1 MQRGGALLVRNRNEV
16 RVRIRHA
23 PTTERERSQASC
35 APTTEVLSVAK
46 ALPFRFA
53 APEAGGVD
61 LLVVAGEHSGDEHAA
76 LMVRDLRAANP
87 GLRVCA
93 LGGDN
98 LKTAGAQV
106 LFDLTASSVVGFV
119 EVVKHYGFFKALFS
133 ETLRWIGEHRPKAVC
148 FVDYPGFNLRL
159 AASLNAC
166 GLAAKSGGPVKLLFY
181 ISPQIWAWK
190 AGRRFKMAQHLDAL
204 ACIFPF
210 EVACYADTGLPVEF
224 VGHPFLAADYAPP
237 VRYAADAPVLLLP
250 GSRKQAVGR
259 IWPLLREGHAAY
271 GKRGARVIYP
281 SAAIYDVI
289 EAAGV
294 PSGVE
299 LVANTGEPV
308 AASAVLT
315 SSGTMSLHCALAGL
329 PGAIA
334 YRANGLTY
342 LLGRLLVKIP
352 YLGINN
358 LLLKEAM
365 YPEYLQGAASPQAL
379 AAELRDCLENPARGQ
394 RTMEQMEKLKTIL
407 RQPAGGTVAEWVKRR
422 GGL

>member
-1 MQRGGALLVRNRNEV
+1 
-16 RVRIRHA
+16 
-23 PTTERERSQASC
+23 
-35 APTTEVLSVAK
+35 
-46 ALPFRFA
+46 
-53 APEAGGVD
+53 VD

-76 LMVRDLRAANP
+76 RMVAELRAKRP

-93 LGGDN
+93 LGGKH
-98 LKTAGAQV
+98 LEAAGAQV

-119 EVVKHYGFFKALFS
+119 EVVKHYGFFKALFA

-148 FVDYPGFNLRL
+148 FVDYPGLNLRL
-159 AASLNAC
+159 AEALNKS
-166 GLAAKSGGPVKLLFY
+166 GLAAKAGGPVKLLFY

-190 AGRRFKMAQHLDAL
+190 AGRRFKMAKHLDAL

-210 EVACYADTGLPVEF
+210 EVACYADTQLPVEF
-224 VGHPFLAADYAPP
+224 VGHPFLAADYAAP
-237 VRYAADAPVLLLP
+237 VRYDANAPVLLLP

-259 IWPLLREGHAAY
+259 IWPLLREGHAAF

-281 SAAIYDVI
+281 SEAIREVI
-289 EAAGV
+289 EVTGRV
-294 PSGVE
+294 PAGVE

-342 LLGRLLVKIP
+342 LIGRLLVKIP

-379 AAELRDCLENPARGQ
+379 AAELRDCLENPSRRE
-394 RTMEQMEKLKTIL
+394 RTAAQTEALKSIL
-407 RQPAGGTVAEWVKRR
+407 RQPANGTVADWAIRR

>member
-1 MQRGGALLVRNRNEV
+1 M
-16 RVRIRHA
+16 
-23 PTTERERSQASC
+23 P
-35 APTTEVLSVAK
+35 K
-46 ALPFRFA
+46 ALPFRFSPPA
-53 APEAGGVD
+53 GGGVD

-76 LMVRDLRAANP
+76 RMVAELRAKRP

-93 LGGDN
+93 LGGKH
-98 LKTAGAQV
+98 LEAAGAQV

-119 EVVKHYGFFKALFS
+119 EVVKHYGFFKTLFA

-159 AASLNAC
+159 AEALNKG
-166 GLAAKSGGPVKLLFY
+166 GLAAKAGGPVKLLFY

-190 AGRRFKMAQHLDAL
+190 AGRRFKMAKHLDAL

-210 EVACYADTGLPVEF
+210 EVACYADTQLPVEF
-224 VGHPFLAADYAPP
+224 VGHPFLAADYAAP
-237 VRYAADAPVLLLP
+237 VRYDANAPVLLLP

-259 IWPLLREGHAAY
+259 IWPLLREGHAAF

-281 SAAIYDVI
+281 SEAIREVI
-289 EAAGV
+289 EVTGGV
-294 PSGVE
+294 PAGVE

-342 LLGRLLVKIP
+342 LIGRLLVKIP

-379 AAELRDCLENPARGQ
+379 AAELRDCLENPSRRE
-394 RTMEQMEKLKTIL
+394 RTAAQTEALKSIL
-407 RQPAGGTVAEWVKRR
+407 RQPANGTVADWAIRR

>member
-1 MQRGGALLVRNRNEV
+1 
-16 RVRIRHA
+16 
-23 PTTERERSQASC
+23 
-35 APTTEVLSVAK
+35 
-46 ALPFRFA
+46 LPFRFSPPA
-53 APEAGGVD
+53 GGGVD

-76 LMVRDLRAANP
+76 RMVAELRAKRP

-93 LGGDN
+93 LGGKH
-98 LKTAGAQV
+98 LEAAGAQV

-119 EVVKHYGFFKALFS
+119 EVVKHYGFFKALFA

-148 FVDYPGFNLRL
+148 FVDYPGLNLRL
-159 AASLNAC
+159 AEALNKS
-166 GLAAKSGGPVKLLFY
+166 GLAAKAGGPVKLLFY

-190 AGRRFKMAQHLDAL
+190 AGRRFKMAKHLDAL

-210 EVACYADTGLPVEF
+210 EVACYADTQLPVEF
-224 VGHPFLAADYAPP
+224 VGHPFLAADYAAP
-237 VRYAADAPVLLLP
+237 VRYDANAPVLLLP

-259 IWPLLREGHAAY
+259 IWPLLREGHAAF

-281 SAAIYDVI
+281 SEAIREVI
-289 EAAGV
+289 EVTGRV
-294 PSGVE
+294 PAGVE

-342 LLGRLLVKIP
+342 LIGRLMVKIP

-379 AAELRDCLENPARGQ
+379 AAELRDCLENPSRRE
-394 RTMEQMEKLKTIL
+394 RTAAQTEALKSIL
-407 RQPAGGTVAEWVKRR
+407 RQPANGTVADWAIRR

>member
-1 MQRGGALLVRNRNEV
+1 MPE
-16 RVRIRHA
+16 
-23 PTTERERSQASC
+23 
-35 APTTEVLSVAK
+35 
-46 ALPFRFA
+46 ALPFRFSPPA
-53 APEAGGVD
+53 GGGVD

-76 LMVRDLRAANP
+76 RMVAELRAKRP

-93 LGGDN
+93 LGGKH
-98 LKTAGAQV
+98 LEAAGAQV

-119 EVVKHYGFFKALFS
+119 EVVKHYGFFKTLFA

-159 AASLNAC
+159 AEALNKG
-166 GLAAKSGGPVKLLFY
+166 GLAAKAGGPVKLLFY

-190 AGRRFKMAQHLDAL
+190 AGRRFKMAKHLDAL

-210 EVACYADTGLPVEF
+210 EVACYADTQLPVEF
-224 VGHPFLAADYAPP
+224 VGHPFLAADYAAP
-237 VRYAADAPVLLLP
+237 VRYDANAPVLLLP

-259 IWPLLREGHAAY
+259 IWPLLREGHAAF

-281 SAAIYDVI
+281 SEAIREVI
-289 EAAGV
+289 EVTGGV
-294 PSGVE
+294 PAGVE

-342 LLGRLLVKIP
+342 LIGRLLVKIP

-379 AAELRDCLENPARGQ
+379 AAELRDCLENPSRRE
-394 RTMEQMEKLKTIL
+394 RTAAQAEALKSIL
-407 RQPAGGTVAEWVKRR
+407 RQPANGTVADWAIRR